1 MGIAQAK
8 DLFEG
13 ALHLDPGNVDAM
25 MGKAWCLIN
34 NVING
39 WSVIE
44 DKKIATDLIDRA
56 LSKRPRSALAHVVK
70 GEIIRFGHPEEAL
83 PEYDAALEIDP
94 NFPVAYASKGQV
106 LIVAGRAREAFSPVQ
121 FALRLS
127 PKDPLAASWH
137 YHLCHAHLHLH
148 EYEEAIEEC
157 RRAIN
162 MNNSFWYAYTDL
174 VSAYGATGQ
183 LEQAH
188 QTLAELNKIRPDFT
202 VQWFRQLG
210 YAFSSNPQFR
220 REFDDILDGLR
231 KGGVREQ

>member
-1 MGIAQAK
+1 MVTRLRG
-8 DLFEG
+8 
-13 ALHLDPGNVDAM
+13 
-25 MGKAWCLIN
+25 
-34 NVING
+34 G
-39 WSVIE
+39 WSWDIF
-44 DKKIATDLIDRA
+44 ATGAVDLKA
-56 LSKRPRSALAHVVK
+56 GENLELLLAEQRIPDGSQLHIHSP
-70 GEIIRFGHPEEAL
+70 GGSL
-83 PEYDAALEIDP
+83 IDP

-106 LIVAGRAREAFSPVQ
+106 LIVAGRAREAFSPVR

-183 LEQAH
+183 LEQAR